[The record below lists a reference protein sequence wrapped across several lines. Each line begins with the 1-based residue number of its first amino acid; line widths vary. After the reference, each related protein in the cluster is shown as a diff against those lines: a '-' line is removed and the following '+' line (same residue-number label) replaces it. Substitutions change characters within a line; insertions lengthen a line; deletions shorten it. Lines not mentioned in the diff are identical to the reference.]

1 MIAVVL
7 HYMSGRQKPVDAPS
21 CLQAI
26 KYQLHITVIILNTHL
41 LKKHKTLEFPIK
53 NEFEFQGDSRTFC
66 QTDTMLVTL
75 IISYFLESREPH
87 LSMLSASVDTS
98 RFQP

>member
-26 KYQLHITVIILNTHL
+26 KYQLHISYHPQYSFVKIAQNTRVSN
-41 LKKHKTLEFPIK
+41 K
-53 NEFEFQGDSRTFC
+53 NEFELQGDSRIFC

-87 LSMLSASVDTS
+87 LSMLSVSVYTS
-98 RFQP
+98 RFQS